1 MLTSPLADGQCII
14 DLTQT
19 SFPSHV
25 KLMRILSAAHVIQD
39 QCVEKDTP
47 PCTYRLNAFLCIYP
61 LNCSLECIGCVS
73 WEFDHESS
81 GSDSDCV

>member
-25 KLMRILSAAHVIQD
+25 QLMQILTAAHVIQD

-47 PCTYRLNAFLCIYP
+47 PCTYSLNASLCIYP
-61 LNCSLECIGCVS
+61 LNRSIECIGCPS
-73 WEFDHESS
+73 REFGHESS
-81 GSDSDCV
+81 GSDSGCV